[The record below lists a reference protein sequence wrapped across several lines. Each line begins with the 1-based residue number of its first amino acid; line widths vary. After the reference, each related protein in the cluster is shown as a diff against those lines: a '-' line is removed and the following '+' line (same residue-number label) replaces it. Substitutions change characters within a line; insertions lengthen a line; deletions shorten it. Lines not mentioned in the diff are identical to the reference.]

1 MKNYASI
8 LKSKTTLNPQH
19 ILEIGS
25 GHGRD
30 AEELAL
36 ELKVPLSNVHII
48 EANPIAYYN
57 IKKSYPEMNVY
68 NFAVGSES
76 KELTFWIH
84 DYWPEISSLRRRVDN
99 IDSNSTA
106 VTVKGIRGD
115 DFLTQQGAIKIIN
128 VQKQEEVLSM
138 PLLDISEEWRTLKK
152 GTYQLS
158 VDLHDKEVFR
168 ETFYVT
174 HNDKKEINVPPL
186 FIGNIG
192 VNVRLPSSTL
202 GPEQSLDVQIDSSG
216 KGYLWIFHLNENKSY
231 ELLFPVPKSHHE
243 DLRRI
248 LHRSLPFLMAMAPQG
263 SSLYVQVSEE
273 HSMPFY

>member
-48 EANPIAYYN
+48 EANPIAHDN

-68 NFAVGSES
+68 NCAVGSES
-76 KELTFWIH
+76 KELTFWVH
-84 DYWPEISSLRRRVDN
+84 DYWPEISSLRRRADN

-115 DFLTQQGAIKIIN
+115 DFLTQQGDLTFEACKLD
-128 VQKQEEVLSM
+128 VEGCSYEVLQGLGGKLNHIKSFHIECENYEIWKGQK
-138 PLLDISEEWRTLKK
+138 DVNEISKF
-152 GTYQLS
+152 LS
-158 VDLHDKEVFR
+158 
-168 ETFYVT
+168 
-174 HNDKKEINVPPL
+174 
-186 FIGNIG
+186 
-192 VNVRLPSSTL
+192 
-202 GPEQSLDVQIDSSG
+202 SSG
-216 KGYLWIFHLNENKSY
+216 YIQLWHVTTPSQTDAIWVLKEFVNKGEMRL
-231 ELLFPVPKSHHE
+231 
-243 DLRRI
+243 
-248 LHRSLPFLMAMAPQG
+248 
-263 SSLYVQVSEE
+263 
-273 HSMPFY
+273 